1 VATGF
6 DVETQLDDHRRTAR
20 FRTRGRPTS
29 AGHLTPRYLLPSV
42 ATVADIQAWCGR
54 TGLGQVV
61 SRRRDQLRIFED
73 EQGRELFDVPGA
85 PLSDPRTPAPVRFLP
100 PFDNA
105 ILGTPTAP
113 DHRPEQRDF
122 IDRHRLLRTFLV
134 DGFLAGTWQ
143 VDGTAGTRS
152 RCCVG
157 KCCSSEW
164 VSESSSRWPDRK

>member
-1 VATGF
+1 M
-6 DVETQLDDHRRTAR
+6 
-20 FRTRGRPTS
+20 
-29 AGHLTPRYLLPSV
+29 LPSV
-42 ATVADIQAWCGR
+42 ATVADIQAWCGG

-73 EQGRELFDVPGA
+73 EQGRELFDFPGA

-100 PFDNA
+100 PSDNA

-113 DHRPEQRDF
+113 DHRPEHRDF

-134 DGFLAGTWQ
+134 DGFVAGTWQ

-164 VSESSSRWPDRK
+164 VNESSSRWPDRK